1 MRFFIDTSA
10 FYALIDAD
18 DRYHEE
24 AKKEWIKMLNK
35 LYELV
40 CSNYVVLETF
50 ALIQSRIG
58 INAVR
63 SFEEDILPVVKIEWV
78 DADVHHAG
86 VSALLTAS
94 RRDLSLVDCVS
105 FDLMR
110 RHGLQHV
117 FAFDEHF
124 TEQGFQV
131 SPK

>member
-1 MRFFIDTSA
+1 
-10 FYALIDAD
+10 
-18 DRYHEE
+18 
-24 AKKEWIKMLNK
+24 MLNK

-110 RHGLQHV
+110 RYGLQHV